1 MPSNRTTVAAAL
13 VAAFLSATTG
23 SVLAQSQSQPQ
34 LQPPSQSQPSNAPQ
48 TVRPADLMTQQE
60 RDAFRQKMQAAKTP
74 EERQQIRDA
83 QRATLEQRARDKGV
97 TLAAPGTGEHRHGQQ
112 RADGRREVYN
122 QLFTQEERD
131 QFRNQMHAAQTPEAR
146 QKLREEHRTL
156 AEARAKEK
164 GITLPPAGSR
174 GHHRPSAPAPAAS

>member
-13 VAAFLSATTG
+13 VAAFLSAAAG
-23 SVLAQSQSQPQ
+23 GALAQSQPQ
-34 LQPPSQSQPSNAPQ
+34 VQPPSQSQPSNAPQ

-74 EERQQIRDA
+74 EERREIRDA
-83 QRATLEQRARDKGV
+83 QRATLEQRAKERGV
-97 TLAAPGTGEHRHGQQ
+97 TLAPSARGGYRHAPGGYD
-112 RADGRREVYN
+112 ARREAYN

-131 QFRNQMHAAQTPEAR
+131 QFRSQMHAAQTPEAR

-156 AEARAKEK
+156 AESRAKEK
-164 GITLPPAGSR
+164 GIALPPAGAHGPR
-174 GHHRPSAPAPAAS
+174 RPTTPTPSAS